1 MINNKKTILITAII
15 IIGMIMISLAVFAKI
30 SHNKSG
36 NPGGLNLTDGWTMTD
51 LENGTYF
58 LVYENKD
65 IASVTEDK
73 EFAYGSSSHTIVS
86 NWIGMHATVAE
97 ESVIAKT
104 NNGGKIYKVLVQIE
118 PSAAQEIAGVGMT
131 EELHYFYLTS
141 DNDFF
146 DVLLLDEQYMTGLE
160 ELLKNSL
167 QKE

>member
-1 MINNKKTILITAII
+1 MTKKKKTILITAII
-15 IIGMIMISLAVFAKI
+15 IICMIMIPLAAFVKL
-30 SHNKSG
+30 SHNKNG
-36 NPGGLNLTDGWTMTD
+36 NPGGLNLTDGWTITD
-51 LENGTYF
+51 SVNGTYF
-58 LVYENKD
+58 LVYENTD
-65 IASVTEDK
+65 IASVIESK
-73 EFAYGSSSHTIVS
+73 EFVYGSSSHTIVS
-86 NWIGMHATVAE
+86 NWIGMHAAVAE
-97 ESVIAKT
+97 ESVIAET
-104 NNGGKIYKVLVQIE
+104 NNGGKIYKVLVHIE